1 MCGCGGVW
9 LNAWRKPF
17 RWANLICGCDNVGK
31 RHARFMARLYLWLVV
46 SHLDSL
52 GICISAHTHIQ
63 KPNVARIPSCRQFSP
78 NSNQQVS
85 LSDFII
91 RSTHTKWEFKLQT
104 NQIYFR
110 KYSLTYFTYV
120 VNYVMRISRRP
131 VVQPRIY
138 ESETIY
144 HLISTILEMEQSS
157 SLFEHVKI

>member
-1 MCGCGGVW
+1 MVER
-9 LNAWRKPF
+9 LEKAF
-17 RWANLICGCDNVGK
+17 QMGK
-31 RHARFMARLYLWLVV
+31 FDLWMWQCRQKTRSIYGPIVFMAGCLTSWQLRDMHF
-46 SHLDSL
+46 ST
-52 GICISAHTHIQ
+52 HTHIQ

-78 NSNQQVS
+78 NSNQQGS

-110 KYSLTYFTYV
+110 KYSLTYFTNV